1 MSTVVNGQDRLL
13 TDQSGQYAS
22 PMQELIA
29 PPRQHRQLGL
39 SDERAVDLLRL
50 MLLTRAVDERI
61 WALNRQG
68 RVGITAPARG
78 QEAAQVGMASAL
90 ERGRDIVLAYY
101 RDVGVPI
108 ALGVSA
114 DQMLLDALGKQSG
127 PFTQGR
133 QMPFH
138 WTSRELRLLSPSSSV
153 ATQIPHAV
161 GAALASKLRGER
173 AVTVV
178 SFGDGATSKGDF
190 HESLNMA
197 GLWRLPVIFFCEN
210 NQYAISVPSSKQMA
224 TKTVAERAAAYNMPG
239 YRIDGNDV
247 LAVYGQVRQA
257 VEQAL
262 DGGGPVLIEA
272 LTYRTMPHTSNDDD
286 SKYRSREEVELW
298 RGRDPILRYR
308 AYLAEA
314 HLLDPEAADA
324 LAEQV
329 SREVAAATER
339 ALQAEDPPARE
350 ALDNLY
356 APGTRNAPRL
366 DPRHTGVEEVAEKLK
381 SEIGA

>member
-1 MSTVVNGQDRLL
+1 
-13 TDQSGQYAS
+13 
-22 PMQELIA
+22 
-29 PPRQHRQLGL
+29 
-39 SDERAVDLLRL
+39 
-50 MLLTRAVDERI
+50 
-61 WALNRQG
+61 
-68 RVGITAPARG
+68 
-78 QEAAQVGMASAL
+78 
-90 ERGRDIVLAYY
+90 
-101 RDVGVPI
+101 
-108 ALGVSA
+108 
-114 DQMLLDALGKQSG
+114 
-127 PFTQGR
+127 
-133 QMPFH
+133 MPFH
-138 WTSRELRLLSPSSSV
+138 WTSRELRMLSPSSSV

-173 AVTVV
+173 ATTIV

-224 TKTVAERAAAYNMPG
+224 TRTVAERAAAYNMPG

-257 VEQAL
+257 IEQAL
-262 DGGGPVLIEA
+262 DGGGPALIEA
-272 LTYRTMPHTSNDDD
+272 VTYRTMPHTSNDDD
-286 SKYRSREEVELW
+286 SKYRSREEVESW
-298 RGRDPILRYR
+298 KARDPILRFR

-314 HLLDPEAADA
+314 HLLDAAAADA

-329 SREVAAATER
+329 DKEVAAATDR
-339 ALQAEDPPARE
+339 AMQAQDPPARE

-366 DPRHTGVEEVAEKLK
+366 DPRHRGVEEVAQELK